1 MSDFDASQI
10 RRSWAS
16 DAGPST
22 AMLIDGDWVA
32 AEDGRTFSCT
42 DPFTGASWGSVPL
55 AAPSDVDR
63 AVRAAHRAFEE
74 GPWRR
79 MPAAQRAAV
88 LRKLADLIEARSHDI
103 ALTEVRENGKL
114 FSEMY
119 HGALAFA
126 GDARFFGTLAE
137 TVHGYTIDTPLA
149 GFSAW
154 TRREAIG
161 VVAAITPW
169 NTPLNLLGWKLF
181 PALATGNS
189 VVVKPSEVTPVSTL
203 MIGEMACEA
212 GLPAGVLNIVTGAGE
227 TGQALVAHPLVEKIA
242 FTGSGTTG
250 ARIAAIAAERHA
262 RVSLELGGKSANIVF
277 EDADVEAV
285 LSAVAS
291 AFFSTAGQACNA
303 GSRILVQRS
312 IYDLFAERLAT
323 LARSIRLG
331 DPLDPRSQMG
341 PLSSRAQ
348 LAKVTSYF
356 DRAREEQLQVIAGG
370 ARPDHSGFF
379 VEPTIYADA
388 QPDSRLLLEEI
399 FGPVAVLVPFEDEA
413 EAIRIANDS
422 RFGLAAGVWTR
433 DLTLAHRMIA
443 AVRAGTVWVNTYR
456 VGSHAI
462 PFGGFKASGIGR
474 ETGIDA
480 LDAYTEVKSVWLK
493 IVE

>member
-1 MSDFDASQI
+1 
-10 RRSWAS
+10 
-16 DAGPST
+16 
-22 AMLIDGDWVA
+22 MLIDGAWVD
-32 AEDGRTFSCT
+32 AEDGRVFSCV
-42 DPFTGASWGSVPL
+42 DPFTSQTWGSVPL
-55 AAPSDVDR
+55 ASDADIDK
-63 AVRAAHRAFEE
+63 AAQAAHQAFAE

-79 MPAAQRAAV
+79 MPAAGRAAV
-88 LRKLADLIEARSHDI
+88 LRKLAELIEARVEEI

-114 FSEMY
+114 YSEMY

-126 GDARFFGTLAE
+126 GDARFFGALAE

-189 VVVKPSEVTPVSTL
+189 VIVKPSDVTPVSTL
-203 MIGEMACEA
+203 MIGELACEA
-212 GLPAGVLNIVTGAGE
+212 GIPEGVLNIVTGAGD
-227 TGQALVAHPLVEKIA
+227 TGQALVSHPLVDKIA
-242 FTGSGTTG
+242 FTGSGATG
-250 ARIAAIAAERHA
+250 ARIAKIAADRHA
-262 RVSLELGGKSANIVF
+262 RVSLELGGKSPNIVF
-277 EDADVEAV
+277 NDADIDAV
-285 LSAVAS
+285 LAGIAS
-291 AFFSTAGQACNA
+291 GLFSTAGQACNA
-303 GSRILVQRS
+303 GSRILVQRG
-312 IYDLFAERLAT
+312 IYERFSERVAE
-323 LARSIRLG
+323 LARSVRWG
-331 DPLDPRSQMG
+331 DPLDPTSQMG
-341 PLSSRAQ
+341 PLSSLAQ
-348 LAKVTSYF
+348 LTKVTSYF
-356 DRAREEQLQVIAGG
+356 DRAREEGLSVLAGG
-370 ARPDHSGFF
+370 GRPDHHGFF

-388 QPDSRLLLEEI
+388 KLDSRLLLDEI

-413 EAIRIANDS
+413 EAIRIANDT

-433 DLTLAHRMIA
+433 DLARAHRMIA

-456 VGSHAI
+456 IGSHAI

-493 IVE
+493 IAD